1 MSPARSRP
9 SIASAPSTGAAC
21 ARGPPNDSAGIG
33 WWTTTSASTSGFS
46 RARTSCEREL
56 PRRRELLA
64 RRDGDAL
71 VAPLRPRAGVARL
84 RRDPR
89 RRRRHDPFLPALG
102 GLSAPIRHG
111 FGGGA

>member
-1 MSPARSRP
+1 RSRP
-9 SIASAPSTGAAC
+9 SIAPAPSTGAVC

-33 WWTTTSASTSGFS
+33 WWTTTSASTSGSS
-46 RARTSCEREL
+46 RAHTWCEQEL

-89 RRRRHDPFLPALG
+89 RRRRHDPVLPAVG
-102 GLSAPIRHG
+102 GLSAPFRQAHG
-111 FGGGA
+111 AGPHVY